1 MHHAAAYAV
10 AAATCL
16 GIPLLCAAALGAFRR
31 PRRPTRRTVALLC
44 VAIAASLVAYVPAD
58 DKPGPGPGPHPPEPP
73 VGIRPMLR
81 LIRGVDAYFRFVDAI
96 LNPPT
101 PSTPVITQ

>member
-1 MHHAAAYAV
+1 MHHAAYIV
-10 AAATCL
+10 AAVTCL

-31 PRRPTRRTVALLC
+31 PRRRPTWRTVALLC
-44 VAIAASLVAYVPAD
+44 VALAASLVAYVPAD
-58 DKPGPGPGPHPPEPP
+58 EKPGPGPGPQPPEPP

-81 LIRGVDAYFRFVDAI
+81 LIRGVDAYFRLVDAI

>member
-1 MHHAAAYAV
+1 MHHAAAYIV

-16 GIPLLCAAALGAFRR
+16 GLPLLLAAALGAFR
-31 PRRPTRRTVALLC
+31 PRRPTWRTVALLC
-44 VAIAASLVAYVPAD
+44 VALVASLVAYVPAD
-58 DKPGPGPGPHPPEPP
+58 EKPGPGPGPQPPEPP